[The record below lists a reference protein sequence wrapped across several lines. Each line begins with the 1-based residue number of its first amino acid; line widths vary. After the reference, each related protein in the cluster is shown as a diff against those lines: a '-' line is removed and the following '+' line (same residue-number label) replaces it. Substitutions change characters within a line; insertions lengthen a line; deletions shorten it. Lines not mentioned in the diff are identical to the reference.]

1 MPLLYEF
8 DTFGIVYTA
17 VFGALSLLMLIALV
31 RLAAAG
37 KPSTSGTVFFRVIDI
52 VLIVVMIA
60 VWCVYVL
67 TKTSLFGLSVTADDG
82 SLAFM
87 NNDTELFAVPM
98 LGGAVGVFGTILGTG
113 LAALLS
119 LLAVVDLVLAFA
131 RRRSGV
137 YVAVITGENIGTEP
151 ERVPYAPEAEQAPAA
166 PEVAQPAPT
175 ETPVAVTPDARPV
188 EAQPAPAA
196 ETAPEPAE
204 AGQPVTAET
213 VPEEPAVAAQPAEE
227 PVKEEVPAAGTEPA
241 EQRPAPVT
249 EAVPSAPA
257 AEETHEE
264 KQAAPAAEKSAAAAA
279 RPVVEPMD
287 GETGE
292 EKERKE
298 QTPAAAAAHTAAQ
311 TPQPR
316 VFADYVEV
324 SRLGGNV
331 SDKTYSSAVQ
341 LPEKKKMQ
349 SENVAAE
356 KEAPPAAE
364 GGEKLAFKMPPLPV
378 TRKLVITN
386 RMNVVNMF
394 NNYLN
399 DKEKDERDKLSGS
412 IGKIIIK

>member
-67 TKTSLFGLSVTADDG
+67 TKTSLFGLSVTDADG

-98 LGGAVGVFGTILGTG
+98 LGGAVGVFGTVLGTG

-204 AGQPVTAET
+204 TGQPATAET

-249 EAVPSAPA
+249 ETGPSAPA

-264 KQAAPAAEKSAAAAA
+264 KQAAPAAEKSAASEPAA
-279 RPVVEPMD
+279 EP
-287 GETGE
+287 TKQKIGE
-292 EKERKE
+292 EKA
-298 QTPAAAAAHTAAQ
+298 QPAAAAAAHTAAQ
-311 TPQPR
+311 MPQPR
-316 VFADYVEV
+316 VFSDYVEV

>member
-67 TKTSLFGLSVTADDG
+67 TKTSLFGLSVTDADG

-87 NNDTELFAVPM
+87 NNDTELFSVPM
-98 LGGAVGVFGTILGTG
+98 LGGAVGVFGTVLGTG

-175 ETPVAVTPDARPV
+175 ET
-188 EAQPAPAA
+188 
-196 ETAPEPAE
+196 APEPAE
-204 AGQPVTAET
+204 TGQPVTAET
-213 VPEEPAVAAQPAEE
+213 VPEAPAVAAQPAEE

-249 EAVPSAPA
+249 ETGPSAPA

-264 KQAAPAAEKSAAAAA
+264 KQAAPAAEKSAASEPAA
-279 RPVVEPMD
+279 EP
-287 GETGE
+287 TKQKIGE
-292 EKERKE
+292 EKA
-298 QTPAAAAAHTAAQ
+298 QPAAAAAAHTAAQ

-316 VFADYVEV
+316 VFSDYVEV

-349 SENVAAE
+349 SESVAAE

>member
-67 TKTSLFGLSVTADDG
+67 TKTSLFGLSVTDADG

-204 AGQPVTAET
+204 TGQPATAET

-264 KQAAPAAEKSAAAAA
+264 KQAAPAAEKSAAAEPAA
-279 RPVVEPMD
+279 EP
-287 GETGE
+287 TKQKIGE
-292 EKERKE
+292 EKA
-298 QTPAAAAAHTAAQ
+298 QPAAAAAAHTAAQ

>member
-67 TKTSLFGLSVTADDG
+67 TKTSLFGLSVTDADG

-98 LGGAVGVFGTILGTG
+98 LGGAVGVFGTVLGTG

-204 AGQPVTAET
+204 TGQPVTAET
-213 VPEEPAVAAQPAEE
+213 VPEAPAVAAQPAEE

-249 EAVPSAPA
+249 ETGPSAPA

-264 KQAAPAAEKSAAAAA
+264 KQAAPAAEKSAASEPAA
-279 RPVVEPMD
+279 EP
-287 GETGE
+287 TKQKIGE
-292 EKERKE
+292 EKA
-298 QTPAAAAAHTAAQ
+298 QPAAAAAAHTAAQ

-316 VFADYVEV
+316 VFSDYVEV

>member
-1 MPLLYEF
+1 M
-8 DTFGIVYTA
+8 
-17 VFGALSLLMLIALV
+17 
-31 RLAAAG
+31 
-37 KPSTSGTVFFRVIDI
+37 
-52 VLIVVMIA
+52 
-60 VWCVYVL
+60 
-67 TKTSLFGLSVTADDG
+67 
-82 SLAFM
+82 
-87 NNDTELFAVPM
+87 
-98 LGGAVGVFGTILGTG
+98 
-113 LAALLS
+113 
-119 LLAVVDLVLAFA
+119 
-131 RRRSGV
+131 
-137 YVAVITGENIGTEP
+137 
-151 ERVPYAPEAEQAPAA
+151 
-166 PEVAQPAPT
+166 
-175 ETPVAVTPDARPV
+175 
-188 EAQPAPAA
+188 
-196 ETAPEPAE
+196 
-204 AGQPVTAET
+204 TAET

-249 EAVPSAPA
+249 ETVPSAPA

-264 KQAAPAAEKSAAAAA
+264 EQAAPAAEKSAASEPAA
-279 RPVVEPMD
+279 EP
-287 GETGE
+287 TKQKIGE
-292 EKERKE
+292 EKA
-298 QTPAAAAAHTAAQ
+298 QPAAAAAAHTAAQ

-316 VFADYVEV
+316 VFSDYVEV

>member
-67 TKTSLFGLSVTADDG
+67 TKTSLFGLSVTDADG

-98 LGGAVGVFGTILGTG
+98 LGGAVGVFGTVLGTG

-137 YVAVITGENIGTEP
+137 YVAVITGENIGT

-204 AGQPVTAET
+204 TGQPVTAET

-249 EAVPSAPA
+249 ETVPSAPA

-264 KQAAPAAEKSAAAAA
+264 EQAAPAAEKSAASEPAA
-279 RPVVEPMD
+279 EP
-287 GETGE
+287 TKQKIGE
-292 EKERKE
+292 EKA
-298 QTPAAAAAHTAAQ
+298 QPAAAAAAHTAAQ

-316 VFADYVEV
+316 VFSDYVEV

-331 SDKTYSSAVQ
+331 SDKTNSSAVQ

>member
-1 MPLLYEF
+1 MLLLYEF

-67 TKTSLFGLSVTADDG
+67 TKTSLFGLSVTAADG

-87 NNDTELFAVPM
+87 NNDTELFAVPT

-204 AGQPVTAET
+204 TGQPVTAET

-249 EAVPSAPA
+249 ETGPSAPA

-264 KQAAPAAEKSAAAAA
+264 KQAAPAVEKSAASEPAA
-279 RPVVEPMD
+279 EP
-287 GETGE
+287 TKQKIGE
-292 EKERKE
+292 EKA
-298 QTPAAAAAHTAAQ
+298 QPAVAAAAHTAAQ

-316 VFADYVEV
+316 VFSDYVEV

>member
-67 TKTSLFGLSVTADDG
+67 TKTSLFGLSVTDADG

-87 NNDTELFAVPM
+87 NNDTELFAVPT

-204 AGQPVTAET
+204 TGQPVTAET

-227 PVKEEVPAAGTEPA
+227 PVKEEVPSAGTEPA

-249 EAVPSAPA
+249 ETGPSAPA

-264 KQAAPAAEKSAAAAA
+264 KQAAPAAEKSAASEPAA
-279 RPVVEPMD
+279 EP
-287 GETGE
+287 TKQKIGE
-292 EKERKE
+292 EKA
-298 QTPAAAAAHTAAQ
+298 QPAVAAAAHTAAQ

-316 VFADYVEV
+316 VFSDYVEV

>member
-1 MPLLYEF
+1 
-8 DTFGIVYTA
+8 
-17 VFGALSLLMLIALV
+17 MLIALV

-67 TKTSLFGLSVTADDG
+67 TKTSLFGLSVTDADG

-98 LGGAVGVFGTILGTG
+98 LGGAVGVFGTVLGTG

-137 YVAVITGENIGTEP
+137 YVAVITGENIGT

-204 AGQPVTAET
+204 TGQPVTAET

-249 EAVPSAPA
+249 ETVPSAPA

-264 KQAAPAAEKSAAAAA
+264 EQAAPAAEKSAASEPAA
-279 RPVVEPMD
+279 EP
-287 GETGE
+287 TKQKIGE
-292 EKERKE
+292 EKA
-298 QTPAAAAAHTAAQ
+298 QPAAAAAAHTAAQ

-316 VFADYVEV
+316 VFSDYVEV

>member
-98 LGGAVGVFGTILGTG
+98 LGGAVGVFGTMLGTG

-151 ERVPYAPEAEQAPAA
+151 ERVTAAPEAEQAPAA

-188 EAQPAPAA
+188 EAQSAPAA

-204 AGQPVTAET
+204 TGQPVTAET

-249 EAVPSAPA
+249 EAGPSAPA

-264 KQAAPAAEKSAAAAA
+264 KHAAPAAEKSAASEPAA
-279 RPVVEPMD
+279 EP
-287 GETGE
+287 TKQKIGE
-292 EKERKE
+292 EKA
-298 QTPAAAAAHTAAQ
+298 QPAAAAAAHTAAQ
-311 TPQPR
+311 MPQPR

>member
-67 TKTSLFGLSVTADDG
+67 TKTSLFGLSVTDADG

-87 NNDTELFAVPM
+87 NNDTELFSVPM
-98 LGGAVGVFGTILGTG
+98 LGGAVGVFGTVLGTG

-213 VPEEPAVAAQPAEE
+213 VPEAPAVAAQPAEE

-249 EAVPSAPA
+249 ETGPSAPA

-264 KQAAPAAEKSAAAAA
+264 KQAAPAAEKSAASEPAA
-279 RPVVEPMD
+279 EP
-287 GETGE
+287 TKQKIGE
-292 EKERKE
+292 EKA
-298 QTPAAAAAHTAAQ
+298 QPAAAAAAHTAAQ

-316 VFADYVEV
+316 VFSDYVEV

>member
-67 TKTSLFGLSVTADDG
+67 TKTSLFGLSVTDADG

-87 NNDTELFAVPM
+87 NNDTELFSVPM
-98 LGGAVGVFGTILGTG
+98 LGGAVGVFGTVLGTG

-204 AGQPVTAET
+204 TGQPVTVET
-213 VPEEPAVAAQPAEE
+213 VPEAPAVAAQPAEE

-249 EAVPSAPA
+249 ETGPSAPA

-264 KQAAPAAEKSAAAAA
+264 KQAAPAAEKSAASEPAA
-279 RPVVEPMD
+279 EP
-287 GETGE
+287 TKQKIGE
-292 EKERKE
+292 EKA
-298 QTPAAAAAHTAAQ
+298 QPAAAAAAHTAAQ

-316 VFADYVEV
+316 VFSDYVEV

-349 SENVAAE
+349 SESVAAE

>member
-67 TKTSLFGLSVTADDG
+67 TKTSLFGLSVTDADG

-87 NNDTELFAVPM
+87 NNDTELFSVPM
-98 LGGAVGVFGTILGTG
+98 LGGAVGVFGTVLGTG

-204 AGQPVTAET
+204 TGQPVTAET
-213 VPEEPAVAAQPAEE
+213 VPEAPAVAAQPAEE

-249 EAVPSAPA
+249 ETGPSAPA

-264 KQAAPAAEKSAAAAA
+264 KQAAPAAEKSAASEPAA
-279 RPVVEPMD
+279 EP
-287 GETGE
+287 TKQKIGE
-292 EKERKE
+292 EKA
-298 QTPAAAAAHTAAQ
+298 QPAAAAAAHTAAQ

-316 VFADYVEV
+316 VFSDYVEV

-349 SENVAAE
+349 SESVAAE

>member
-67 TKTSLFGLSVTADDG
+67 TKTSLFGLSVTDADG

-98 LGGAVGVFGTILGTG
+98 LGGAVGVFGTVLGTG

-204 AGQPVTAET
+204 TGQPVTAET

-249 EAVPSAPA
+249 ETGPSAPA

-264 KQAAPAAEKSAAAAA
+264 KQAAPAAEKSAASEPAA
-279 RPVVEPMD
+279 EP
-287 GETGE
+287 TKQKIGE
-292 EKERKE
+292 EKA
-298 QTPAAAAAHTAAQ
+298 QPAAAAAAHTAAQ

-316 VFADYVEV
+316 VFSDYVEV

-349 SENVAAE
+349 SESVAAE

>member
-67 TKTSLFGLSVTADDG
+67 TKTSLFGLSVTDADG

-87 NNDTELFAVPM
+87 NNDTELFAVPT

-151 ERVPYAPEAEQAPAA
+151 VRVPYAPEAEQAPAA

-204 AGQPVTAET
+204 AGQPATAET

-227 PVKEEVPAAGTEPA
+227 PVKEEVPAAGTEPE

-249 EAVPSAPA
+249 ETGPSASA

-264 KQAAPAAEKSAAAAA
+264 EQAAPAAEKSAASEPAA
-279 RPVVEPMD
+279 EP
-287 GETGE
+287 TKQKIGE
-292 EKERKE
+292 EKA
-298 QTPAAAAAHTAAQ
+298 QPAAAAAAHTAAQ

-316 VFADYVEV
+316 VFSDYVEV

>member
-67 TKTSLFGLSVTADDG
+67 TKTSLFGLSVTDADG

-87 NNDTELFAVPM
+87 NNDTELFSVPM
-98 LGGAVGVFGTILGTG
+98 LGGAVGVFGTVLGTG

-204 AGQPVTAET
+204 TGQPVTAET
-213 VPEEPAVAAQPAEE
+213 VPEAPAVAAQPAEE

-264 KQAAPAAEKSAAAAA
+264 KQAAPAAEKSAASEPAA
-279 RPVVEPMD
+279 EP
-287 GETGE
+287 TKQKIGE
-292 EKERKE
+292 EKA
-298 QTPAAAAAHTAAQ
+298 QPAAAAAAHTAAQ

-316 VFADYVEV
+316 VFSDYVEV

-349 SENVAAE
+349 SESVAAE

>member
-67 TKTSLFGLSVTADDG
+67 TKTSLFGLSVTDADG

-249 EAVPSAPA
+249 ETGPSAPA

-264 KQAAPAAEKSAAAAA
+264 KQAAPAAEKSAASEPAA
-279 RPVVEPMD
+279 EP
-287 GETGE
+287 TKQKIGE
-292 EKERKE
+292 EKA
-298 QTPAAAAAHTAAQ
+298 QPAAAAAAHTAAQ

-316 VFADYVEV
+316 VFSDYVEV

>member
-67 TKTSLFGLSVTADDG
+67 TKTSLFGLSVTDADG

-87 NNDTELFAVPM
+87 NNDTELFSVPM
-98 LGGAVGVFGTILGTG
+98 LGGAVGVFGTVLGTG

-204 AGQPVTAET
+204 TGQPVTAET
-213 VPEEPAVAAQPAEE
+213 VPEAPAVAAQPAEE

-264 KQAAPAAEKSAAAAA
+264 KQAAPAAEKSAAAEPAA
-279 RPVVEPMD
+279 EP
-287 GETGE
+287 TKQKIGE
-292 EKERKE
+292 EKA
-298 QTPAAAAAHTAAQ
+298 QPAAAAAAHTAAQ

>member
-67 TKTSLFGLSVTADDG
+67 TKTSLFGLSVTDADG

-151 ERVPYAPEAEQAPAA
+151 ERVPYAPEAEHAPAA

-264 KQAAPAAEKSAAAAA
+264 KQAAPAAEKSAAAEPAA
-279 RPVVEPMD
+279 EP
-287 GETGE
+287 TKQKIGE
-292 EKERKE
+292 EKA
-298 QTPAAAAAHTAAQ
+298 QPAAAAAAHTAAQ

-349 SENVAAE
+349 SENVAAK

>member
-67 TKTSLFGLSVTADDG
+67 TKTSLFGLSVTDADG

-204 AGQPVTAET
+204 TGQPVTAET
-213 VPEEPAVAAQPAEE
+213 VPEAPAVAAQPAEE

-249 EAVPSAPA
+249 ETGPSAPA

-264 KQAAPAAEKSAAAAA
+264 KQAAPAAEKSAASEPAA
-279 RPVVEPMD
+279 EP
-287 GETGE
+287 TKQKIGE
-292 EKERKE
+292 EKA
-298 QTPAAAAAHTAAQ
+298 QPAAAAAAHTAAQ

-316 VFADYVEV
+316 VFSDYVEV

-349 SENVAAE
+349 SESVAAE

>member
-67 TKTSLFGLSVTADDG
+67 TKTSLFGLSVTDADG

-87 NNDTELFAVPM
+87 NNDTELFAVPT

-264 KQAAPAAEKSAAAAA
+264 KQAAPAAEKSAAAEPAA
-279 RPVVEPMD
+279 EP
-287 GETGE
+287 TKQKIGE
-292 EKERKE
+292 EKA
-298 QTPAAAAAHTAAQ
+298 QPAAAAAAHTAAQ

>member
-67 TKTSLFGLSVTADDG
+67 TKTSLFGLSVTDADG

-87 NNDTELFAVPM
+87 NNDTELFSVPT

-249 EAVPSAPA
+249 ETGPSAPA

-264 KQAAPAAEKSAAAAA
+264 EQAAPAAEKSAA

>member
-67 TKTSLFGLSVTADDG
+67 TKTSLFGLSVTDADG

-98 LGGAVGVFGTILGTG
+98 LGGAVGVFGTVLGTG

-204 AGQPVTAET
+204 TGQPVTAET
-213 VPEEPAVAAQPAEE
+213 VSEAPAVAAQPAEE

-249 EAVPSAPA
+249 ETGPSAPA

-264 KQAAPAAEKSAAAAA
+264 KQAAPAAEKSAASEPAA
-279 RPVVEPMD
+279 EP
-287 GETGE
+287 TKQKIGE
-292 EKERKE
+292 EKA
-298 QTPAAAAAHTAAQ
+298 QPAAAAAAHTAAQ

-316 VFADYVEV
+316 VFSDYVEV

>member
-67 TKTSLFGLSVTADDG
+67 TKTSLFGLSVTDADG

-98 LGGAVGVFGTILGTG
+98 LGGAVGVFGTVLGTG

-137 YVAVITGENIGTEP
+137 YVAVITGENIGT

-204 AGQPVTAET
+204 TGQPVTAET

-249 EAVPSAPA
+249 ETVPSAPA

-264 KQAAPAAEKSAAAAA
+264 EQAAPAAEKSAASEPAA
-279 RPVVEPMD
+279 EP
-287 GETGE
+287 TKQKIGE
-292 EKERKE
+292 EKA
-298 QTPAAAAAHTAAQ
+298 QPAAAAAAHTAAQ

-316 VFADYVEV
+316 VFSDYVEV

>member
-151 ERVPYAPEAEQAPAA
+151 ERVTAAPETEQTTAA

-175 ETPVAVTPDARPV
+175 ETPVAALPA
-188 EAQPAPAA
+188 EEQSAPAA

-249 EAVPSAPA
+249 ETGPSAPA

-264 KQAAPAAEKSAAAAA
+264 KQAAPAVEKSAASELAA
-279 RPVVEPMD
+279 EP
-287 GETGE
+287 TKQKIGE
-292 EKERKE
+292 EKA
-298 QTPAAAAAHTAAQ
+298 QPAVAAAAHTAAQ

>member
-98 LGGAVGVFGTILGTG
+98 LGGAVGVFGTVLGTG

-204 AGQPVTAET
+204 TGQPVTAET
-213 VPEEPAVAAQPAEE
+213 VPEAPAVAAQPAEE

-249 EAVPSAPA
+249 ETVPSAPA

-264 KQAAPAAEKSAAAAA
+264 KQAAPAAEKSAAAEPAA
-279 RPVVEPMD
+279 EP
-287 GETGE
+287 TKQKIGE
-292 EKERKE
+292 EKA
-298 QTPAAAAAHTAAQ
+298 QPAAAAAAHTAAQ

>member
-67 TKTSLFGLSVTADDG
+67 TKTSLFGLSVTDADG

-87 NNDTELFAVPM
+87 NNDTELFSVPM
-98 LGGAVGVFGTILGTG
+98 LGGAVGVFGTVLGTG

-204 AGQPVTAET
+204 TGQPVTAET
-213 VPEEPAVAAQPAEE
+213 VPEAPVVAAQPAEE

-249 EAVPSAPA
+249 ETGPSAPA

-264 KQAAPAAEKSAAAAA
+264 EQAAPAAEKSAASEPAA
-279 RPVVEPMD
+279 EP
-287 GETGE
+287 TKQKIGE
-292 EKERKE
+292 EKA
-298 QTPAAAAAHTAAQ
+298 QPAAAAAAHTAAQ

-316 VFADYVEV
+316 VFSDYVEV

>member
-67 TKTSLFGLSVTADDG
+67 TKTSLFGLSVTDADG

-98 LGGAVGVFGTILGTG
+98 LGGAVGVFGTVLGTG

-204 AGQPVTAET
+204 TGQPVTAET
-213 VPEEPAVAAQPAEE
+213 VPEAPVVAAQPAEE

-249 EAVPSAPA
+249 ETGPSAPA

-264 KQAAPAAEKSAAAAA
+264 EQAAPAAEKSAASEPAA
-279 RPVVEPMD
+279 EP
-287 GETGE
+287 TKQKIGE
-292 EKERKE
+292 EKA
-298 QTPAAAAAHTAAQ
+298 QPAAAAAAHTAAQ

-316 VFADYVEV
+316 VFSDYVEV

>member
-67 TKTSLFGLSVTADDG
+67 TKTSLFGLSVTDADG

-98 LGGAVGVFGTILGTG
+98 LGGAVGVFGTVLGTG

-204 AGQPVTAET
+204 TGQPVTAET
-213 VPEEPAVAAQPAEE
+213 VPEAPAVAAQPAEE

-249 EAVPSAPA
+249 ETGPSAPA

-264 KQAAPAAEKSAAAAA
+264 KQAAPAAEKSAASEPAA
-279 RPVVEPMD
+279 EP
-287 GETGE
+287 TKQKIGE
-292 EKERKE
+292 EKA
-298 QTPAAAAAHTAAQ
+298 QPAAAAAAHTAAQ

-316 VFADYVEV
+316 VFSDYVEV

-349 SENVAAE
+349 SESVAAE

>member
-67 TKTSLFGLSVTADDG
+67 TKTSLFGLSVTDADG

-87 NNDTELFAVPM
+87 NNDTELFSVPM
-98 LGGAVGVFGTILGTG
+98 LGGAVGVFGTVLGTG

-204 AGQPVTAET
+204 TGQPVTAET
-213 VPEEPAVAAQPAEE
+213 VPEAPAVAAQPAEE

-249 EAVPSAPA
+249 ETGPSAPA

-264 KQAAPAAEKSAAAAA
+264 EQAAPAAEKSAASEPAA
-279 RPVVEPMD
+279 EP
-287 GETGE
+287 TKQKIGE
-292 EKERKE
+292 EKA
-298 QTPAAAAAHTAAQ
+298 QPAAAAAAHTAAH

-316 VFADYVEV
+316 VFSDYVEV